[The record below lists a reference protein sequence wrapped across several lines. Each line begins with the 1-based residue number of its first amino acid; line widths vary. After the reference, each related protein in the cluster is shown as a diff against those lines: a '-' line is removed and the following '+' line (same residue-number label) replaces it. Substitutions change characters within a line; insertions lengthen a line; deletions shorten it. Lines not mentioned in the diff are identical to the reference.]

1 MQLECT
7 VGYPRHK
14 VSWQVATAVTALMR
28 RVRRVRAW
36 RVTPQ
41 RWNHNIHY
49 HPTLLKYVPSGPLR
63 GLDVGCGEGILARE
77 LRHKMDHVTGI
88 DMDEPSVELARRET
102 PEGAVE
108 YVVGDFLE
116 YPFAPSSFDVIVSV
130 ATLHHMDARAGL
142 DRMRL
147 LLRPGGT
154 LAVLGLADS
163 RLPRDLLSEAAA
175 ALTNLRYRVT
185 RTYWEHSAPKVWTS
199 PVSYAE
205 MRKIATAALPGR
217 RFRRHLLWRYSIV
230 WKKPGAST

>member
-1 MQLECT
+1 MTRE
-7 VGYPRHK
+7 
-14 VSWQVATAVTALMR
+14 
-28 RVRRVRAW
+28 
-36 RVTPQ
+36 

-49 HPTLLKYVPSGPLR
+49 HPTLLENVPSGPLR

-77 LRHKMDHVTGI
+77 LRRKIDHVTGI
-88 DMDEPSVELARRET
+88 DLDAPSVELARRQS
-102 PEGAVE
+102 PDSAVGDVD

-116 YPFAPSSFDVIVSV
+116 YPFAPASFDVIVSV

-154 LAVLGLADS
+154 LAVLGLA
-163 RLPRDLLSEAAA
+163 RAKMPQDLLPEAAA
-175 ALTNLRYRVT
+175 VLTNLRYRMT
-185 RTYWEHSAPKVWTS
+185 KTYWEHSAPTVWPP
-199 PVSYAE
+199 PVSYAQ

-230 WKKPGAST
+230 WKKAGAST